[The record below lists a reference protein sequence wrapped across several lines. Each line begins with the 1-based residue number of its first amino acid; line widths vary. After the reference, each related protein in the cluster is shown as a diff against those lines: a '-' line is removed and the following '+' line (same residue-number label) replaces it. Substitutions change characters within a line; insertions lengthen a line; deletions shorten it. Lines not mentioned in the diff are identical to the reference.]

1 MLKLFQK
8 LFCKH
13 QYKFSFS
20 FLVETGMKKV
30 VVHRCTKCGKI
41 KVYIV

>member
-1 MLKLFQK
+1 MLKLFKK

-13 QYKFSFS
+13 QYKFLFS
-20 FLVETGMKKV
+20 YLICTGMRKV
-30 VVHRCTKCGKI
+30 CVFKCEECEKI